1 MKTKKL
7 FIVGIAMFALLLAY
21 IAFDMFVPS
30 MHSWRYNVTWII
42 FYVYSSLM
50 VLTFILH
57 AVLRGRDI
65 AKDTDNRNTEAWAG
79 VWGGIGCALLS
90 FEFCFIWFAINR
102 PQLNGPEW
110 MSLACPLYFIFTIVI
125 LMIATVLKIRSR
137 D

>member
-7 FIVGIAMFALLLAY
+7 FIVGIAMFVLLVAY
-21 IAFDMFVPS
+21 IAFDMYVPS
-30 MHSWRYNVTWII
+30 MNSWRYNVTWII

-50 VLTFILH
+50 VFAFILH
-57 AVLRGRDI
+57 AVLRGRDLI
-65 AKDTDNRNTEAWAG
+65 KNMGNLRTEAQAG
-79 VWGGIGCALLS
+79 VLGGIGCALLS
-90 FEFCFIWFAINR
+90 FAFCFIWFAINR